1 MRAFIEDYVGWVREY
16 LGDPGRSKR
25 LTPESV
31 LRDLHAEHMVIYEEL
46 LKASYQDT
54 VIGYTEATIKL
65 RRDTEFYN
73 FPGNFRQFLG
83 LERRL
88 VDNPRTVVDRLSTK
102 RFGSRDRGI
111 TISSAQRG
119 FKATRVPIVIEESQ
133 DWVLMYQKQPVVLH
147 WADDGE
153 LVTDQTVRLPSSVP
167 ESQGEVVPETS
178 YYVGELLHV
187 IDPGAINQ
195 SIPVTAYNA
204 VTRILTLRDPVIG
217 LVKSGRGGRQVGSKF
232 KYEFRTVLP
241 RGIDKLIACSVALGK
256 TSDRTDSTKHR
267 LLVKERRKFLQA
279 ARNWFRTAT
288 QDRAPTIRG
297 RGVQTLDP
305 MAKQW

>member
-16 LGDPGRSKR
+16 LGDPGRSNR

-167 ESQGEVVPETS
+167 ESQGEIVPETS

-204 VTRILTLRDPVIG
+204 VTRILT
-217 LVKSGRGGRQVGSKF
+217 KF

>member
-1 MRAFIEDYVGWVREY
+1 MRAFIEDYIEWVREY
-16 LGDPGRSKR
+16 LGDPGRTKR

-54 VIGYTEATIKL
+54 VIGYTEAVIKL
-65 RRDTEFYN
+65 RSDTEFYN

-88 VDNPRTVVDRLSTK
+88 VDNPRSVVDRLGTK

-119 FKATRVPIVIEESQ
+119 FKVTRVPIIIEESQ
-133 DWVLMYQKQPVVLH
+133 DWVLMYQKQPIVLH
-147 WADDGE
+147 WATAGRYLSPTE
-153 LVTDQTVRLPSSVP
+153 FKLASAVN
-167 ESQGEVVPETS
+167 ESQGQIVKAYN
-178 YYVGELLHV
+178 YYVGELLHLISDNV
-187 IDPGAINQ
+187 PQQ
-195 SIPVTAYNA
+195 SIEVVSYNPSSHMCE
-204 VTRILTLRDPVIG
+204 LRDSLVGEFVINAPY
-217 LVKSGRGGRQVGSKF
+217 
-232 KYEFRTVLP
+232 KYEFRTFLP

-297 RGVQTLDP
+297 RGIQTLDP